1 MSFKRRKAL
10 PTSVAFKSG
19 CKKLQDVAL
28 KTRAERLRFSK
39 LRNSIPTTGTETVR
53 SILRD
58 VKRFLKWMDEDPEVT
73 VEEQETSRDP
83 EKIGGALRANLHS
96 CVAELT

>member
-1 MSFKRRKAL
+1 
-10 PTSVAFKSG
+10 
-19 CKKLQDVAL
+19 
-28 KTRAERLRFSK
+28 

-58 VKRFLKWMDEDPEVT
+58 VKRFLKWMEEDPEVT

-83 EKIGGALRANLHS
+83 EKIGGEFRANLDS